1 MKDVCNIG
9 TINHQQIECFSLSVS
24 FFSPDEGQGH
34 FKQYFFNF
42 SYIVAIIPRTK
53 MENYYKSYH
62 TCIRQWV
69 ISEIQP
75 TVKIWRKQCEKSP
88 SIIHPLL
95 NTRYSLYINR
105 HGTSIYYF

>member
-9 TINHQQIECFSLSVS
+9 TINRQQIECFSLSVS
-24 FFSPDEGQGH
+24 FFFPDEGQGNGARRH

-42 SYIVAIIPRTK
+42 SYIVAIFPRTK

-69 ISEIQP
+69 IPDIQP
-75 TVKIWRKQCEKSP
+75 TVKIWRKQCIK
-88 SIIHPLL
+88 
-95 NTRYSLYINR
+95 
-105 HGTSIYYF
+105 